1 MKKAITALLVLLL
14 LVGTVYAA
22 EDTPFGD
29 LSNESKVIA
38 DRVKDAGMKPLK
50 MILYI
55 ISGLG
60 GIIGALFSVITGYG
74 WMKAKNAQERTVHE
88 DRLKNIVIGTFL
100 IIFGPFIIM
109 AFVG

>member
-1 MKKAITALLVLLL
+1 MKKAIIVLLVLLL

-22 EDTPFGD
+22 DTVFGD
-29 LSNESKVIA
+29 LGNESKVIA

-60 GIIGALFSVITGYG
+60 GIIGALYSVITGYG